1 VKLMVTDDELRRKA
15 EKIAEE
21 KMGVYI
27 HVTIYLIV
35 NILLYVI
42 WWINGGIGTFPWP
55 VIVTIGWG
63 IGVVAHI
70 FVTFGKGIDKSKMVE
85 KEYQKLKEKNE

>member
-1 VKLMVTDDELRRKA
+1 MVTDDELRRKA

-27 HVTIYLIV
+27 HVPIYLIV

-42 WWINGGIGTFPWP
+42 WWINGGIGTFSLSANW
-55 VIVTIGWG
+55 WR
-63 IGVVAHI
+63 
-70 FVTFGKGIDKSKMVE
+70 
-85 KEYQKLKEKNE
+85 L

>member
-1 VKLMVTDDELRRKA
+1 MVSDDELRRKA
-15 EKIAEE
+15 EKIAE
-21 KMGVYI
+21 KKRSVYI
-27 HVTIYLIV
+27 HIPIYLIV

-42 WWINGGIGTFPWP
+42 WWTTGGIGTFPWP

-70 FVTFGKGIDKSKMVE
+70 FVAFGKGIDNSKMVE
-85 KEYQKLKEKNE
+85 KEYQKLKEKNK

>member
-1 VKLMVTDDELRRKA
+1 MTSDDELRRKA

-27 HVTIYLIV
+27 HIPIYLFV

-42 WWINGGIGTFPWP
+42 WWTTGGLGTFPWP

-63 IGVVAHI
+63 IGVAAHI
-70 FVTFGKGIDKSKMVE
+70 FVTFGRGIDNSKMVE
-85 KEYQKLKEKNE
+85 KEYQRLKEKE